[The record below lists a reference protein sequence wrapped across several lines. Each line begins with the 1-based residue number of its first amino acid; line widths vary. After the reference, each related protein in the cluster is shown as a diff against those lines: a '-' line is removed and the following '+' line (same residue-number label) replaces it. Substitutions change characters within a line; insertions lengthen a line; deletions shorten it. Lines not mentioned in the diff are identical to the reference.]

1 MWETISGTA
10 ATVPTS
16 AWYVTNDVSCTGGT
30 NPCLTKGTLGNR
42 SYINQVKYSPKYQS
56 VAIVGTNDGNVQ
68 IGFNLGTGVAN
79 QGNWV
84 NVTGSNTV
92 LPNRPILGI
101 ALDPSVAA
109 ANLPVGYAAVGGFNA
124 NTPTTPG
131 HVFQVTC
138 TAANCSSFT
147 WLDKTGNLPDIP
159 VDSIINN
166 PNFPQ
171 QVFAGTDFG
180 LYFTNN
186 ITAASPIWYRF
197 TGGLPAVMIWDMQID
212 RGSTTLSLWTRGR
225 GAFVWPLPLGPAN
238 TPAQLNSVTSRKTH
252 TGFGSFD
259 IDLGLNGVGIECRN
273 GGANGNFTVVFTFA
287 NTLTSVGSAAVTGG
301 TGSVSSSNIGSD
313 THEYIVNLTGVTN
326 AQHVG
331 VTLNTVQDSAG
342 NLSNTLA
349 GGLNVLRGD
358 TNGDGVVN
366 AGDAVQ
372 TRSRSGQTLS
382 GTNFRSDV
390 NFDGSINAG
399 DATIVRGASG
409 SSLTP

>member
-1 MWETISGTA
+1 
-10 ATVPTS
+10 
-16 AWYVTNDVSCTGGT
+16 
-30 NPCLTKGTLGNR
+30 
-42 SYINQVKYSPKYQS
+42 
-56 VAIVGTNDGNVQ
+56 
-68 IGFNLGTGVAN
+68 
-79 QGNWV
+79 
-84 NVTGSNTV
+84 
-92 LPNRPILGI
+92 
-101 ALDPSVAA
+101 
-109 ANLPVGYAAVGGFNA
+109 
-124 NTPTTPG
+124 
-131 HVFQVTC
+131 
-138 TAANCSSFT
+138 
-147 WLDKTGNLPDIP
+147 
-159 VDSIINN
+159 
-166 PNFPQ
+166 
-171 QVFAGTDFG
+171 
-180 LYFTNN
+180 
-186 ITAASPIWYRF
+186 
-197 TGGLPAVMIWDMQID
+197 MIWDMQID

-252 TGFGSFD
+252 TGFGAYD

-287 NTLTSVGSAAVTGG
+287 NTLTSVGSASVTGG
-301 TGSVSSSNIGSD
+301 TGSVSSSSIGSD